1 MRKYVI
7 EREISSAGKMS
18 GEQLCA
24 AAAKSNRVIADLAP
38 NVQWVESYVAD
49 DRLFCVY
56 LASDENVI
64 REHARASGFP
74 ASRIVAINRTISPT
88 TANGA

>member
-7 EREISSAGKMS
+7 EREIPSVGQMTDD
-18 GEQLCA
+18 QFCA
-24 AAAKSNRVIADLAP
+24 AAAKSNGVISELAP
-38 NVQWVESYVAD
+38 DVQWVESYVAD

-56 LASDENVI
+56 LARNEELVQ
-64 REHARASGFP
+64 RHAKISGFP
-74 ASRIVAINRTISPT
+74 ATRIVPINRTIDPL

>member
-74 ASRIVAINRTISPT
+74 ASRSASRARGIPC
-88 TANGA
+88 